1 MTADDVCRAP
11 RCLLTPRLRLE
22 TPRVDHAP
30 AVMASINASL
40 PDLRFIA
47 WGQHAVDLVWA
58 EAFNQRGA
66 RFVDEGDALVYY
78 ALMQDSG
85 AFAGY
90 LDLHHFDFIARRC
103 EIGYAADSAHAG
115 RGLMR
120 EAALALIDL
129 AFALGVRRLE
139 ARSDRRNARALRFAQ
154 QLGFR
159 PAGRAWEYA
168 PDGSGERCEMVVMA
182 MTSVPAG

>member
-1 MTADDVCRAP
+1 MTGDDVRRAP
-11 RCLLTPRLRLE
+11 RLLLTPRLRLE
-22 TPRVDHAP
+22 TPRIDHAA

-47 WGQHAVDLVWA
+47 WGRHAVDLVWA

-66 RFVDEGDALVYY
+66 RFVEEGDALVYY
-78 ALMQDSG
+78 AIHRETG

-90 LDLHHFDFIARRC
+90 LDLHHFDLAARRC
-103 EIGYAADSAHAG
+103 EIGYAADSRHAG

-129 AFALGVRRLE
+129 AHRLGVRRLE
-139 ARSDRRNARALRFAQ
+139 ARSDARNARALRFALG
-154 QLGFR
+154 LGFR
-159 PAGRAWEYA
+159 EEARLVATA
-168 PDGSGERCEMVVMA
+168 PDGSGEDCEMVVMA
-182 MTSVPAG
+182 LPPR